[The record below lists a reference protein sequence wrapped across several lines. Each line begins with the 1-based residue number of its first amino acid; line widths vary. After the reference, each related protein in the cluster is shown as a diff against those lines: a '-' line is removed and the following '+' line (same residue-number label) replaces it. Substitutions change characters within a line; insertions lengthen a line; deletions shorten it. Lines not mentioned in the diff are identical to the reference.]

1 MGRYLRRHS
10 ACAKSPPKA
19 RDFLEEESDWWCGD
33 GNCANKTKRTVEEQQ
48 QQIIIKKK
56 GSRGFAVDSAPAGR
70 IPDGRTNDPAPP
82 SAGKEGETGKKKKA
96 YRRQLHRKSVV
107 LCIRLEWVDKKRPTK
122 KEPRVGRLCLPPPFL
137 RKVSVCVDPL
147 AAWNANS
154 SVEQPARKYGHGPPP
169 AGLGRLKPCFSTL
182 IVRAHIAW
190 RLICKLHGVQLL
202 PTGTAAGVVHKLC
215 RYIHQ
220 RLDRFMM
227 F

>member
-1 MGRYLRRHS
+1 M
-10 ACAKSPPKA
+10 C
-19 RDFLEEESDWWCGD
+19 EQ
-33 GNCANKTKRTVEEQQ
+33 NKTNRRRAAAANNN
-48 QQIIIKKK
+48 KKK
-56 GSRGFAVDSAPAGR
+56 RFKGVCCRQRTGR
-70 IPDGRTNDPAPP
+70 SHPGRTNERPRA
-82 SAGKEGETGKKKKA
+82 SLRRKGRRNGKKKKKKA

>member
-1 MGRYLRRHS
+1 M
-10 ACAKSPPKA
+10 C
-19 RDFLEEESDWWCGD
+19 EQ
-33 GNCANKTKRTVEEQQ
+33 NKTNRRRAAAANNN
-48 QQIIIKKK
+48 KKK
-56 GSRGFAVDSAPAGR
+56 RFKGVCCRQRTGR
-70 IPDGRTNDPAPP
+70 SHPGRTNERPRT
-82 SAGKEGETGKKKKA
+82 SLRRKGRRNGEKKKKKA